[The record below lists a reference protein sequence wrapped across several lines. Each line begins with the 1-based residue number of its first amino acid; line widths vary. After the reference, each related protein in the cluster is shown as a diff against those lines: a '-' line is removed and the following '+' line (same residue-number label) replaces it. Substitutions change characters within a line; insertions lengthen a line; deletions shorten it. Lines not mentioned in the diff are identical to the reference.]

1 MEVGLV
7 ILVIV
12 FSYIYF
18 LRDKVSYLNRQVEEL
33 KELKHKELVE
43 RINKYSEKR
52 KTEFANEVK
61 KTINGIKEI
70 QYEINYILD
79 GNYRRNN
86 QDNMLVDGDELENAI
101 RALFIEQKIISDKYK
116 TLQEKA
122 DLVKKILESNINDF
136 PFVSSVIADYETTK
150 ERVTIQ
156 YLRTKSHPAYSAAE
170 IVSNIK
176 KERKKGFEELYAYK
190 WELAYLHDLLPW
202 LEELECEPVKTITKY
217 NELPSSN
224 EDSVIKWVSPS
235 EYKNLSTTERNQ
247 LALDRY
253 IKSGKSKWQI
263 GRDYERYI
271 GYLYEIKGYKVK
283 YFGIEQ
289 GLEDLGRDL
298 ICYRES
304 DIHIVQCK
312 CWSTKKEIHEKHIN
326 QLFGT
331 TVMYYFSEINPN
343 GSFTEL
349 YNYIKSGKLIPVFVT
364 TTNYSLT
371 AKKFAKSLK
380 VLTMSVPLEDYPMIK
395 CNVNRKTKEKIYHLP
410 FDQQYDK
417 CVICPADGEFYAKTV
432 KEAEDKGFR
441 RAMKWFGK

>member
-18 LRDKVSYLNRQVEEL
+18 LRDKLSYLNRQVEEL

-52 KTEFANEVK
+52 KIEFANEVK

-176 KERKKGFEELYAYK
+176 KERKKVL
-190 WELAYLHDLLPW
+190 
-202 LEELECEPVKTITKY
+202 
-217 NELPSSN
+217 
-224 EDSVIKWVSPS
+224 
-235 EYKNLSTTERNQ
+235 KNYMR
-247 LALDRY
+247 
-253 IKSGKSKWQI
+253 
-263 GRDYERYI
+263 
-271 GYLYEIKGYKVK
+271 
-283 YFGIEQ
+283 
-289 GLEDLGRDL
+289 
-298 ICYRES
+298 
-304 DIHIVQCK
+304 
-312 CWSTKKEIHEKHIN
+312 IN
-326 QLFGT
+326 G
-331 TVMYYFSEINPN
+331 N
-343 GSFTEL
+343 
-349 YNYIKSGKLIPVFVT
+349 
-364 TTNYSLT
+364 
-371 AKKFAKSLK
+371 
-380 VLTMSVPLEDYPMIK
+380 
-395 CNVNRKTKEKIYHLP
+395 
-410 FDQQYDK
+410 
-417 CVICPADGEFYAKTV
+417 
-432 KEAEDKGFR
+432 
-441 RAMKWFGK
+441 